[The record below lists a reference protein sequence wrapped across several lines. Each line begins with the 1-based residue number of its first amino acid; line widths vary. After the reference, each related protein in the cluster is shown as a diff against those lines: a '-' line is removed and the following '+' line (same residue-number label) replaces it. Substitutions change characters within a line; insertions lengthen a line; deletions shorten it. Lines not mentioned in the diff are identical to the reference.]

1 MKCVYCGNNLE
12 NGARICDK
20 CGAKLS
26 EDGSEDTKNE
36 GLSSFMILF
45 KIALLVLSIAVVI
58 IFFKGADSIESAAS
72 DMQHL
77 RSVVGTSVNEAYYQY
92 YGSFLSGL
100 SNVIRGLGLTCGA
113 IVLYI
118 SKRIDK

>member
-12 NGARICDK
+12 EGAKVCDK
-20 CGAKLS
+20 CGANLS
-26 EDGSEDTKNE
+26 EDINEDTKNE
-36 GLSSFMILF
+36 RLTSFMILV
-45 KIALLVLSIAVVI
+45 KIALLILSIAVVI
-58 IFFKGADSIESAAS
+58 VFFKGAESVEDAAS
-72 DMQHL
+72 DMIHL

-92 YGSFLSGL
+92 YGAFLSGL
-100 SNVIRGLGLTCGA
+100 SDVIRGLGLTCGA